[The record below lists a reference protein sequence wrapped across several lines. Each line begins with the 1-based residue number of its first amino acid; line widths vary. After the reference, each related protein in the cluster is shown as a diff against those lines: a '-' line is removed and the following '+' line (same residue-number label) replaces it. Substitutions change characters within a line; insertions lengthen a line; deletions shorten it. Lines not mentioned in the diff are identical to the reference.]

1 MKKIYSTPTTSVFK
15 IETVSMIAATTLTID
30 GSNASVESTYLDDGY
45 DGEFC
50 SRGSNGWDD

>member
-15 IETVSMIAATTLTID
+15 IETVSMIAATTLTIKD
-30 GSNASVESTYLDDGY
+30 DNASVESTFLDGGY
-45 DGEFC
+45 DGEFS

>member
-15 IETVSMIAATTLTID
+15 IETVSMIAATTLTIKD
-30 GSNASVESTYLDDGY
+30 GNASVESTFLDDGY

>member
-15 IETVSMIAATTLTID
+15 IETVSMIAATTLTIKED
-30 GSNASVESTYLDDGY
+30 NASVESTFLGEGY
-45 DGEFC
+45 DGEFS